1 MIRRESMVNGEQY
14 LILINSQD
22 KTDSVASF
30 RFQNGMCEVVFNSS
44 PKLYRYRAE
53 KVQLLKVQSRINP
66 SEFIITVDGN
76 PLRQVDEILDF
87 GYFYRF
93 LRSGKKALTYPKAQ
107 VELQK
112 NCLAEKKQKGI
123 FDYFKETSETISL
136 VAENG
141 QNILQMQY
149 ERCKAINDATALSC
163 YLNFSKKPAVR
174 ALPEIVI
181 YPFGL
186 NQSQKTAVENALSS
200 QISIIQGPPGTGK
213 TQTILNIISNVVRNG
228 QTVAVVSNNNSAT
241 LNVAEKLETKGLS
254 FLTAFLGSHANKE
267 RFLKVQTGQYPDM
280 ATWVLEPENKA
291 QLDREVTVLSNE
303 LSEMLNS
310 KNRIAAIEQEL
321 LQLTPEQHYFGEY
334 YSTYAQAPRDEVKGL
349 SSQKILSL
357 WLEYAQYAQGKS
369 KLGLLQ
375 KISILFRFN
384 RSALKVFLQA
394 PELVIPYLQR
404 QFYVVRRQELTKERA
419 QLEKKLEQYA
429 FDEKMAELTEKSL
442 RLFRAEL
449 SKKFHWQEPRR
460 RFEMRDFRGKSGE
473 FNREYPVIL
482 STTYSIKGTLS
493 FDHIYDYLIVDEA
506 SQVDLATGVLAFAS
520 ARNIVIVGDLQQLPN
535 VLDSKNFQ
543 DSESVW
549 SRYSLPEAY
558 HFSAHSLLSSA
569 IATWP
574 EAPTVL
580 LREHY
585 RCHPKIINFCNQ
597 KFYGGKL
604 VVMTEDHEEP
614 DVLTMYRTVPGNH
627 ARGHLNQR
635 QIDVIR
641 QEVLPNLARQGYG
654 SIGII
659 TPYRDQVTAIQTHLG
674 KNLEVATVHKFQG
687 REKDAIILT
696 SVDNVITNFVD
707 DPRMLNVAVS
717 RAVKSLT
724 VVTSRDPQ
732 NDRTNYGDL
741 ARYIEYNNCAVIESA
756 VYSVFDLLYQGYA
769 EQRRAFLKKHGR
781 VSEYDSEN
789 LLYAVIQEILQKE
802 EFAFADCAAHVSLV
816 NLVKNYSILTEE
828 ETAYARNPLT
838 HVDFLLFRRMDKSP
852 LLAVEVDGTAFH
864 AAGSTQ
870 AGRDETKNRIFE
882 LCGIPL
888 LRLRTDESGEKERI
902 EQGLRA
908 TIP

>member
-1 MIRRESMVNGEQY
+1 MDSKKYM
-14 LILINSQD
+14 LLINGQD
-22 KTDSVASF
+22 KTDSVNSC
-30 RFQNGMCEVVFNSS
+30 RFQDGMCEVVYSSS
-44 PKLYRYRAE
+44 PKPYRYRAE
-53 KVQLLKVQSRINP
+53 KVQLLKVQSKIDP
-66 SEFIITVDGN
+66 SQFIVAVEED
-76 PLRQVDEILDF
+76 PVSQVEEILDF
-87 GYFYRF
+87 GSFYH
-93 LRSGKKALTYPKAQ
+93 LIYTGGKALTYPKSQ
-107 VELQK
+107 VKLQK
-112 NCLAEKKQKGI
+112 NCLTNRKQTGI
-123 FDYFKETSETISL
+123 FEYFKETAAAVSL
-136 VAENG
+136 VTEDG
-141 QNILQMQY
+141 RNILSAQY
-149 ERCKAINDATALSC
+149 ERIKSINDETVLAYYMDCSR
-163 YLNFSKKPAVR
+163 KPSVR
-174 ALPEIVI
+174 NLPEAVI

-213 TQTILNIISNVVRNG
+213 TQTILNIISNAVRKG

-241 LNVAEKLETKGLS
+241 LNVAEKLEKKGLA
-254 FLTAFLGSHANKE
+254 FLTAFLGSHANKN
-267 RFLKVQTGQYPDM
+267 RFLEMQTGKYPDM
-280 ATWVLEPENKA
+280 SAWVLKPEEKS
-291 QLDREVTVLSNE
+291 QLNQKVTALSKE
-303 LSEMLNS
+303 LSEMLNA

-357 WLEYAQYAQGKS
+357 WLEYEQHAQQES
-369 KLGLLQ
+369 KLGLFQ
-375 KISILFRFN
+375 KLSVLFRFN
-384 RSALKVFLQA
+384 RSALKVFLQT

-404 QFYVVRRQELTKERA
+404 QFYTVRRQELTEERA

-449 SKKFHWQEPRR
+449 SKKFHWQEPRPH
-460 RFEMRDFRGKSGE
+460 FEMRDFRRKSNE
-473 FNREYPVIL
+473 FNQEYPVIL
-482 STTYSIKGTLS
+482 STTYSIKGTLN

-535 VLDSKNFQ
+535 VLDSQNIQK
-543 DSESVW
+543 SEAIW
-549 SRYSLPEAY
+549 KKYSLPENY
-558 HFSAHSLLSSA
+558 HFATQSLLSSA

-604 VVMTEDHEEP
+604 IVMTEDHEEA
-614 DVLTMYRTVPGNH
+614 DVLTMYQTPPGNH

-641 QEVLPNLARQGYG
+641 QEVLPSLSKQGYG

-659 TPYRDQVTAIQTHLG
+659 TPYKDQVEAIQTQLG
-674 KNLEVATVHKFQG
+674 KELEVATVHKFQG

-696 SVDNVITNFVD
+696 SVDNVITEFVD

-724 VVTSRDPQ
+724 VVTSQEPK

-741 ARYIEYNNCAVIESA
+741 ARYIQYNNCAVIESE

-769 EQRRAFLKKHGR
+769 EQRRAFLTKHR
-781 VSEYDSEN
+781 RISEYDSEN
-789 LLYAVIQEILQKE
+789 LLYAVIQEILQKTK
-802 EFAFADCAAHVSLV
+802 FSFVDCVAHVSLV
-816 NLVKNYSILTEE
+816 NLIKDYTRMTEE
-828 ETAYARNPLT
+828 EIAYARNPLT

-852 LLAVEVDGTAFH
+852 LLAVEVDGAAFH
-864 AAGSTQ
+864 AAGSIQ
-870 AGRDETKNRIFE
+870 ASRDEKKNRIFE

-888 LRLRTDESGEKERI
+888 LRLRTDGSGEKERI
-902 EQGLRA
+902 EQALLEVVSNS
-908 TIP
+908 

>member
-1 MIRRESMVNGEQY
+1 MDSKKYM
-14 LILINSQD
+14 LLINGQD

-30 RFQNGMCEVVFNSS
+30 RFQDGMCDVVYSS
-44 PKLYRYRAE
+44 APKAYHYRAE
-53 KVQLLKVQSRINP
+53 KVQLLKVQSRIDP
-66 SEFIITVDGN
+66 SQFIITVDGN
-76 PLRQVDEILDF
+76 RLSQVDEILDF
-87 GYFYRF
+87 GPFYRF
-93 LRSGKKALTYPKAQ
+93 LRTGKRALTYPKGQ

-112 NCLAEKKQKGI
+112 NCLTNQKQAGV
-123 FDYFKETSETISL
+123 FEYFKETAAAVSL
-136 VAENG
+136 VAEG
-141 QNILQMQY
+141 GLNILSAQY
-149 ERCKAINDATALSC
+149 ERIKSVSDATVLSC
-163 YLNFSKKPAVR
+163 YLDSSKQPAVR
-174 ALPEIVI
+174 ALPEAVI

-213 TQTILNIISNVVRNG
+213 TQTILNIIANAVRNG

-241 LNVAEKLETKGLS
+241 LNVAEKLEKKGLS
-254 FLTAFLGSHANKE
+254 FLTAFLGSRANKE
-267 RFLKVQTGQYPDM
+267 HFLEAQTGQYPDM
-280 ATWVLEPENKA
+280 SSWTLETEEKS
-291 QLDREVTVLSNE
+291 QLDQEVTVLSKE
-303 LSEMLNS
+303 LSEMLNA

-334 YSTYAQAPRDEVKGL
+334 YNTYARAPIDEVKGL
-349 SSQKILSL
+349 SSKKILSL
-357 WLEYAQYAQGKS
+357 WLEYEQYAQQES

-384 RSALKVFLQA
+384 RSALKVFLQT

-404 QFYVVRRQELTKERA
+404 QFYVVRTQELTEERA

-442 RLFRAEL
+442 RLFQAEL
-449 SKKFHWQEPRR
+449 SEKFHWKESRQ
-460 RFEMRDFRGKSGE
+460 RFEMRDFRGKSKE
-473 FNREYPVIL
+473 FNQEYPVIL
-482 STTYSIKGTLS
+482 STTYSIKGTLNVE
-493 FDHIYDYLIVDEA
+493 HTYDYLIVDEA

-520 ARNIVIVGDLQQLPN
+520 AMNIVIVGDLQQLPN
-535 VLDSKNFQ
+535 VLDNQNIQK
-543 DSESVW
+543 SEEIW
-549 SRYSLPEAY
+549 GRYSLSETY

-569 IATWP
+569 IAAWT

-604 VVMTEDHEEP
+604 IVMTEDHEEP
-614 DVLTMYRTVPGNH
+614 DVLTMYRTAPGNH

-641 QEVLPNLARQGYG
+641 QEVLPSLERQGYG

-659 TPYRDQVTAIQTHLG
+659 TPYRDQVAAIQTQLG
-674 KNLEVATVHKFQG
+674 KELEVATVHKFQG

-696 SVDNVITNFVD
+696 SVDNVITEFVD

-724 VVTSRDPQ
+724 VVTSQDPR

-741 ARYIEYNNCAVIESA
+741 ARYIEYNNCVVIESA

-789 LLYAVIQEILQKE
+789 LLYAVIQGVLQKA
-802 EFAFADCAAHVSLV
+802 EFSFVDCAAHVSLV
-816 NLVKNYSILTEE
+816 NLVKDYSVLTEE

-852 LLAVEVDGTAFH
+852 LLAIEVDGVAFH

-870 AGRDETKNRIFE
+870 ASRDEKKNRIFE
-882 LCGIPL
+882 RCSIPL
-888 LRLRTDESGEKERI
+888 LRLRTDGSGEEERM
-902 EQGLRA
+902 EQALRSA
-908 TIP
+908 VSNS

>member
-1 MIRRESMVNGEQY
+1 MDNQKYMLLVNG
-14 LILINSQD
+14 QD

-30 RFQNGMCEVVFNSS
+30 HFQDGMCEVVYTSS
-44 PKLYRYRAE
+44 PKSYRYHAKNVR
-53 KVQLLKVQSRINP
+53 LLKVQNHITP

-76 PLRQVDEILDF
+76 PLSQVDEILDF
-87 GYFYRF
+87 GPFYRF
-93 LRSGKKALTYPKAQ
+93 LRTEKKALTYPKGR

-112 NCLAEKKQKGI
+112 NCLTNQKQAGV
-123 FDYFKETSETISL
+123 FGYFKETATAVSL
-136 VAENG
+136 VAEG
-141 QNILQMQY
+141 GLNILSAQY
-149 ERCKAINDATALSC
+149 ERIKSVSDATVLSC
-163 YLNFSKKPAVR
+163 YLDASKKPAARV
-174 ALPEIVI
+174 LPEAII

-200 QISIIQGPPGTGK
+200 QVSIIQGPPGTGK
-213 TQTILNIISNVVRNG
+213 TQTILNIIANAVRNG

-241 LNVAEKLETKGLS
+241 LNVAEKLEKKGLS
-254 FLTAFLGSHANKE
+254 FLTAFLGSRSNKE
-267 RFLKVQTGQYPDM
+267 HFLEAQTERYPDM
-280 ATWVLEPENKA
+280 SAWVLEAKEKS
-291 QLDREVTVLSNE
+291 QLNQEVTTLSKE
-303 LSEMLNS
+303 LSEMLNA

-321 LQLTPEQHYFGEY
+321 LQLTPEEHYFGEY
-334 YSTYAQAPRDEVKGL
+334 YNTYTQAPRNEVKGL

-357 WLEYAQYAQGKS
+357 WLEYEQYAQQEN

-404 QFYVVRRQELTKERA
+404 QFYVVRRQELTDERA

-449 SKKFHWQEPRR
+449 SKKFHWQKPRQ
-460 RFEMRDFRGKSGE
+460 RFEMRDFRARSKE
-473 FNREYPVIL
+473 FNHEYPVIL
-482 STTYSIKGTLS
+482 STTYSIKGTLN
-493 FDHIYDYLIVDEA
+493 FEHIYDYLIVDEA

-520 ARNIVIVGDLQQLPN
+520 AKNIVIVGDLQQLPN
-535 VLDSKNFQ
+535 VLDSQNIQK
-543 DSESVW
+543 SEDIW
-549 SRYSLPEAY
+549 KRYALPEPY

-604 VVMTEDHEEP
+604 IVMTEDHEEP
-614 DVLTMYRTVPGNH
+614 DVLTMYRTAPGNH
-627 ARGHLNQR
+627 ARDHLNQR

-641 QEVLPNLARQGYG
+641 QEVLPRLAKQGYE

-659 TPYRDQVTAIQTHLG
+659 TPYRDQVAAIQTQLG
-674 KNLEVATVHKFQG
+674 KELEVATVHKFQG
-687 REKDAIILT
+687 REKDAVILT
-696 SVDNVITNFVD
+696 SVDNIITKFVD

-724 VVTSRDPQ
+724 VVTSQDPQ

-741 ARYIEYNNCAVIESA
+741 ARYIEYNNCAVIEST

-769 EQRRAFLKKHGR
+769 EQRRSFLKKHKR

-789 LLYAVIQEILQKE
+789 LLYAVIQEILQKA
-802 EFAFADCAAHVSLV
+802 EFSFVDCAAHVSLV
-816 NLVKNYSILTEE
+816 NLVKDYSILTEE
-828 ETAYARNPLT
+828 ETTYARNPLT

-852 LLAVEVDGTAFH
+852 LLAIEVDGVAFH
-864 AAGSTQ
+864 AAGSLQ
-870 AGRDETKNRIFE
+870 ASRDEKKNRIFE
-882 LCGIPL
+882 RCGMPL
-888 LRLRTDESGEKERI
+888 LRLRTDGSGEKERI
-902 EQGLRA
+902 EQALLVAVSNNG
-908 TIP
+908 

>member
-1 MIRRESMVNGEQY
+1 MDSEKY
-14 LILINSQD
+14 LILIDGQD

-30 RFQNGMCEVVFNSS
+30 RFQDGMCEVVYNRSAK
-44 PKLYRYRAE
+44 PYRYRAG
-53 KVQLLKVQSRINP
+53 KVQILKMQRQIDP
-66 SEFIITVDGN
+66 SGLIITVDGN
-76 PLRQVDEILDF
+76 AVQQVDMILDF
-87 GYFYRF
+87 GSFYRL
-93 LRSGKKALTYPKAQ
+93 LRNGKKALTYPKDLVRFQ
-107 VELQK
+107 E
-112 NCLAEKKQKGI
+112 NCLANKERKGV
-123 FDYFKETSETISL
+123 FDYFKETAEAVSL

-149 ERCKAINDATALSC
+149 ERCRTISNATVLAC
-163 YLNFSKKPAVR
+163 YLDLTQKPAAR
-174 ALPEIVI
+174 PLPNAVI
-181 YPFGL
+181 FPFGL

-200 QISIIQGPPGTGK
+200 QVSIIQGPPGTGK
-213 TQTILNIISNVVRNG
+213 TQTILNIIANAVRNR

-241 LNVAEKLETKGLS
+241 MNVAEKLEKKGLS
-254 FLTAFLGSHANKE
+254 FLTAFLGSRANKE
-267 RFLKVQTGQYPDM
+267 CFLEDQTGRYPDM
-280 ATWVLEPENKA
+280 TAWVMGSEEKGR
-291 QLDREVTVLSNE
+291 LDQEVTALSKE
-303 LSEMLNS
+303 LSEMLNA

-349 SSQKILSL
+349 SSEKLLTL
-357 WLEYAQYAQGKS
+357 WLEYEQHAEQEN
-369 KLGLLQ
+369 KLGLFK

-384 RSALKVFLQA
+384 RSALKVFLQK

-404 QFYVVRRQELTKERA
+404 QFYVVRQQELTEERA
-419 QLEKKLEQYA
+419 QLEEKLEQYA
-429 FDEKMAELTEKSL
+429 FEEKMAELADKSL
-442 RLFRAEL
+442 QLFRAEL
-449 SKKFHWQEPRR
+449 CEKYHWQEARR
-460 RFEMRDFRGKSGE
+460 RFEMRDFRGMSGE

-493 FDHIYDYLIVDEA
+493 FEHIYDYLIVDEA
-506 SQVDLATGVLAFAS
+506 SQVDLATGVLAFAC

-535 VLDSKNFQ
+535 VLDSRNLR
-543 DSESVW
+543 DSERVW
-549 SRYSLPEAY
+549 SRYSLSETY

-569 IATWP
+569 LAAWP

-604 VVMTEDHEEP
+604 IVMTEDRREP

-641 QEVLPNLARQGYG
+641 QEVLPGLTRQGYE

-659 TPYRDQVTAIQTHLG
+659 TPYKDQVAAIQAQLG
-674 KNLEVATVHKFQG
+674 RGLEVATVHKFQG

-696 SVDNVITNFVD
+696 SVDNVITDFVD

-724 VVTSRDPQ
+724 VITSQDPR

-741 ARYIEYNNCAVIESA
+741 ARYIEYNNCEVIESR
-756 VYSVFDLLYQGYA
+756 VFSVFDLLYQGYA
-769 EQRRAFLKKHGR
+769 QQRRIFLQKHGR
-781 VSEYDSEN
+781 ISEYDSES
-789 LLYAVIQEILQKE
+789 LLYGVIRDILQE
-802 EFAFADCAAHVSLV
+802 AEFSFVDCAAHVSLV
-816 NLVKNYSILTEE
+816 NLVKNYTMLTEE
-828 ETAYARNPLT
+828 ETVYARNPLT

-864 AAGSTQ
+864 RVGSVQT
-870 AGRDETKNRIFE
+870 ARDEKKNRIFE
-882 LCGIPL
+882 KCGIPL
-888 LRLRTDESGEKERI
+888 LRLRTDGSGEKERI
-902 EQGLRA
+902 ERGLRS
-908 TIP
+908 TVSERD

>member
-1 MIRRESMVNGEQY
+1 MDSRKYMLLVNG
-14 LILINSQD
+14 QD

-30 RFQNGMCEVVFNSS
+30 RFQDGMCEVVYASS
-44 PKLYRYRAE
+44 PKHYHYHAE

-66 SEFIITVDGN
+66 SEFIITVDRN
-76 PLRQVDEILDF
+76 PFSQVDVILDF
-87 GYFYRF
+87 GPFYRF
-93 LRSGKKALTYPKAQ
+93 LRTGKKALTYPKGQ

-112 NCLAEKKQKGI
+112 NCLKDQKQAGV
-123 FDYFKETSETISL
+123 FEYFKETVAAVSL
-136 VAENG
+136 VTEG
-141 QNILQMQY
+141 GLNILSAQY
-149 ERCKAINDATALSC
+149 ERIKSVSDVTVLSC
-163 YLNFSKKPAVR
+163 YLDSSKKPAVR
-174 ALPEIVI
+174 ALPEAVI

-200 QISIIQGPPGTGK
+200 QVSIIQGPPGTGK
-213 TQTILNIISNVVRNG
+213 TQTILNIISNAVRNG

-241 LNVAEKLETKGLS
+241 LNVAEKLEKKGLS
-254 FLTAFLGSHANKE
+254 FLTAFLGSRTNKE
-267 RFLKVQTGQYPDM
+267 HFLEAQTGQYPDM
-280 ATWVLEPENKA
+280 SAWVLEQEEKS
-291 QLDREVTVLSNE
+291 QLDQEVTVLSKE
-303 LSEMLNS
+303 LSEMLNA

-321 LQLTPEQHYFGEY
+321 LQLTPEQHYFSEY
-334 YSTYAQAPRDEVKGL
+334 YNTYAQAPKDEVKGL

-357 WLEYAQYAQGKS
+357 WLEYEQHAQQES

-384 RSALKVFLQA
+384 RSALKVFLQT

-404 QFYVVRRQELTKERA
+404 QFYVVRRQELTEERA

-429 FDEKMAELTEKSL
+429 FNEKMAELTEKSL

-449 SKKFHWQEPRR
+449 SEKFHWQEPRR
-460 RFEMRDFRGKSGE
+460 CFEMRDFRGKSRE

-493 FDHIYDYLIVDEA
+493 FEHIYDYLIVDEA
-506 SQVDLATGVLAFAS
+506 SQVDLATGVLAFAC

-543 DSESVW
+543 DSEAVW
-549 SRYSLPEAY
+549 SRYSLPEIY

-569 IATWP
+569 ITTWS
-574 EAPTVL
+574 EVPTVL

-604 VVMTEDHEEP
+604 IVMTEDHEEP
-614 DVLTMYRTVPGNH
+614 DVLTMYRTAPGNH

-641 QEVLPNLARQGYG
+641 QEVLPSLTRQGYG

-659 TPYRDQVTAIQTHLG
+659 TPYRDQVAAIQTQLG
-674 KNLEVATVHKFQG
+674 KDLEVATVHKFQG

-696 SVDNVITNFVD
+696 SVDNVITDFVD

-717 RAVKSLT
+717 RAVKSLA
-724 VVTSRDPQ
+724 VITSQDPR

-741 ARYIEYNNCAVIESA
+741 ARYIEYNNCAMIESS

-789 LLYAVIQEILQKE
+789 LLYAVIQDVLQKE
-802 EFAFADCAAHVSLV
+802 EFSFVDCAVHVSLV
-816 NLVKNYSILTEE
+816 NLVKDYSMLTEE

-852 LLAVEVDGTAFH
+852 LLAVEVDGVAFH
-864 AAGSTQ
+864 APGSTQ
-870 AGRDETKNRIFE
+870 ADRDEKKNRIFE

-888 LRLRTDESGEKERI
+888 LRLRTDESGEKKRLER
-902 EQGLRA
+902 ELRA
-908 TIP
+908 TISIGQ